1 MTQSSAVL
9 KSKIASDY
17 IHSDDLYPEVI
28 RMPEPLLRMTDI
40 KKKFPGVQALSN
52 ASLELF
58 AGEILGLMGENG
70 AGKSTLM
77 NILGGVYHPDEGKI
91 QIDGNEVA
99 VHSVLDAQNLGIAF
113 IHQELAMVQHL
124 TVAENIFL
132 GREKLDSFH
141 MVSQNEMN
149 KQAKP
154 ILETV
159 GLEIDP
165 KEKVSRLST
174 GQQQLLEIA
183 KAFSLNARIIVM
195 DEPTS
200 SLSEKE
206 VEILFKTIRQL
217 KEKEIGIIYISHKM
231 QEIFDLT
238 DRVTVMRDGSY
249 IGTRIT
255 NETNPDELVEL
266 MVGRELEKY
275 YIRTFNTPGDVIL
288 DVQNIH
294 TDSGVHDCSFQLHQ
308 REILGFYG
316 LVGAGRSEL
325 MNAVMGL
332 DSITRGNIFVFGK
345 EVKKINPGNMLKN
358 RLALV
363 PESRKTQGLILENSI
378 RFNTTIAIL
387 DKFIN
392 KLQVNLKKEKEL
404 SKEAIEKF
412 SIRCS
417 SSLQKCIN
425 LSGGNQ
431 QKVVLAKWLLTNPGI
446 LIMDEPTRGIDVG
459 AKAEIYAIMNKL
471 VADGNAII
479 MVSSELTEI
488 INMCDRLFIMRGGTI
503 VAELSSEQFDQDVI
517 LRYALGGI

>member
-1 MTQSSAVL
+1 
-9 KSKIASDY
+9 
-17 IHSDDLYPEVI
+17 
-28 RMPEPLLRMTDI
+28 MPEPLLRMTDI
-40 KKKFPGVQALSN
+40 KKKFPGVQSLSN

-124 TVAENIFL
+124 TVVENIFL

-183 KAFSLNARIIVM
+183 KAFSLNAWIIVM
-195 DEPTS
+195 DEPIS

-238 DRVTVMRDGSY
+238 DDRD
-249 IGTRIT
+249 
-255 NETNPDELVEL
+255 
-266 MVGRELEKY
+266 
-275 YIRTFNTPGDVIL
+275 
-288 DVQNIH
+288 
-294 TDSGVHDCSFQLHQ
+294 
-308 REILGFYG
+308 
-316 LVGAGRSEL
+316 
-325 MNAVMGL
+325 
-332 DSITRGNIFVFGK
+332 
-345 EVKKINPGNMLKN
+345 
-358 RLALV
+358 
-363 PESRKTQGLILENSI
+363 RKS
-378 RFNTTIAIL
+378 
-387 DKFIN
+387 
-392 KLQVNLKKEKEL
+392 
-404 SKEAIEKF
+404 
-412 SIRCS
+412 
-417 SSLQKCIN
+417 
-425 LSGGNQ
+425 
-431 QKVVLAKWLLTNPGI
+431 VV
-446 LIMDEPTRGIDVG
+446 
-459 AKAEIYAIMNKL
+459 
-471 VADGNAII
+471 
-479 MVSSELTEI
+479 
-488 INMCDRLFIMRGGTI
+488 
-503 VAELSSEQFDQDVI
+503 
-517 LRYALGGI
+517 

>member
-1 MTQSSAVL
+1 
-9 KSKIASDY
+9 
-17 IHSDDLYPEVI
+17 
-28 RMPEPLLRMTDI
+28 
-40 KKKFPGVQALSN
+40 
-52 ASLELF
+52 
-58 AGEILGLMGENG
+58 
-70 AGKSTLM
+70 
-77 NILGGVYHPDEGKI
+77 
-91 QIDGNEVA
+91 
-99 VHSVLDAQNLGIAF
+99 
-113 IHQELAMVQHL
+113 
-124 TVAENIFL
+124 
-132 GREKLDSFH
+132 
-141 MVSQNEMN
+141 
-149 KQAKP
+149 
-154 ILETV
+154 
-159 GLEIDP
+159 
-165 KEKVSRLST
+165 
-174 GQQQLLEIA
+174 
-183 KAFSLNARIIVM
+183 
-195 DEPTS
+195 
-200 SLSEKE
+200 
-206 VEILFKTIRQL
+206 
-217 KEKEIGIIYISHKM
+217 
-231 QEIFDLT
+231 
-238 DRVTVMRDGSY
+238 
-249 IGTRIT
+249 
-255 NETNPDELVEL
+255 
-266 MVGRELEKY
+266 
-275 YIRTFNTPGDVIL
+275 
-288 DVQNIH
+288 
-294 TDSGVHDCSFQLHQ
+294 
-308 REILGFYG
+308 LGFYG

-392 KLQVNLKKEKEL
+392 KLRVNLKKEKEL

>member
-1 MTQSSAVL
+1 
-9 KSKIASDY
+9 
-17 IHSDDLYPEVI
+17 
-28 RMPEPLLRMTDI
+28 
-40 KKKFPGVQALSN
+40 
-52 ASLELF
+52 
-58 AGEILGLMGENG
+58 
-70 AGKSTLM
+70 
-77 NILGGVYHPDEGKI
+77 
-91 QIDGNEVA
+91 
-99 VHSVLDAQNLGIAF
+99 
-113 IHQELAMVQHL
+113 
-124 TVAENIFL
+124 
-132 GREKLDSFH
+132 
-141 MVSQNEMN
+141 
-149 KQAKP
+149 
-154 ILETV
+154 
-159 GLEIDP
+159 
-165 KEKVSRLST
+165 
-174 GQQQLLEIA
+174 
-183 KAFSLNARIIVM
+183 M

-255 NETNPDELVEL
+255 NETNPDELVKL

-275 YIRTFNTPGDVIL
+275 YIRTFNMPGDVIL

-325 MNAVMGL
+325 MNAVMGLDSNAVMGL

-392 KLQVNLKKEKEL
+392 KLRVNLKKEKEL

-412 SIRCS
+412 
-417 SSLQKCIN
+417 
-425 LSGGNQ
+425 
-431 QKVVLAKWLLTNPGI
+431 
-446 LIMDEPTRGIDVG
+446 
-459 AKAEIYAIMNKL
+459 
-471 VADGNAII
+471 
-479 MVSSELTEI
+479 
-488 INMCDRLFIMRGGTI
+488 
-503 VAELSSEQFDQDVI
+503 
-517 LRYALGGI
+517 

>member
-1 MTQSSAVL
+1 
-9 KSKIASDY
+9 
-17 IHSDDLYPEVI
+17 
-28 RMPEPLLRMTDI
+28 MPEPLLRMTDI

-99 VHSVLDAQNLGIAF
+99 VQSVLDAQNLGIAF

-149 KQAKP
+149 KQVKP

-325 MNAVMGL
+325 MNA
-332 DSITRGNIFVFGK
+332 DRKSTR
-345 EVKKINPGNMLKN
+345 L
-358 RLALV
+358 
-363 PESRKTQGLILENSI
+363 NS
-378 RFNTTIAIL
+378 
-387 DKFIN
+387 
-392 KLQVNLKKEKEL
+392 
-404 SKEAIEKF
+404 SH
-412 SIRCS
+412 
-417 SSLQKCIN
+417 
-425 LSGGNQ
+425 
-431 QKVVLAKWLLTNPGI
+431 
-446 LIMDEPTRGIDVG
+446 
-459 AKAEIYAIMNKL
+459 
-471 VADGNAII
+471 
-479 MVSSELTEI
+479 
-488 INMCDRLFIMRGGTI
+488 
-503 VAELSSEQFDQDVI
+503 
-517 LRYALGGI
+517 